1 MGEQELVQLVVLLE
15 FSKVA
20 EQLLTIAHALLKN
33 ELLLILDEVTSSVD
47 TRTEEL
53 IQKAMDQVMEDRTFF
68 VIAHGLSTIR
78 NADQILGVRDGNNI
92 EQG

>member
-1 MGEQELVQLVVLLE
+1 MKLVGKYAKKFFILLLLKMGEQELVQLLVLFE

-33 ELLLILDEVTSSVD
+33 ELLLILDEGTSSVD

-53 IQKAMDQVMEDRTFF
+53 IQKAMDKLMEGQTFF
-68 VIAHGLSTIR
+68 VAAHR
-78 NADQILGVRDGNNI
+78 
-92 EQG
+92 